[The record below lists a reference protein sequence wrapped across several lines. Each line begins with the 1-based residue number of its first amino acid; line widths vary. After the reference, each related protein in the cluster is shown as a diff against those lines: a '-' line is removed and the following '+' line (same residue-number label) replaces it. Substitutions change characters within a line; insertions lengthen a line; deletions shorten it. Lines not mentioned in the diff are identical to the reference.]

1 MIRLTEFKMM
11 NIAGELE
18 VYVPII
24 ITSKA
29 EYTEPVGA

>member
-1 MIRLTEFKMM
+1 MARLTEFKMM
-11 NIAGELE
+11 NIAGDLE

-29 EYTEPVGA
+29 EYAAPIGA